1 MNDKNLVPIS
11 SREAREI
18 KQMGKKG
25 GKNSV
30 IARRKKKEEAKQNE
44 KLVDI
49 LKKVI
54 FSEVKS
60 EVVKKKIKELGI
72 EGSNYFTALCAVS
85 TTKAMQKGDFNVI
98 FKMIELIDKSN
109 LNSFQTEEN
118 ESFNNLIGAIKN
130 VRKIE
135 PEAE

>member
-1 MNDKNLVPIS
+1 MNEKNLIPQNLRPL
-11 SREAREI
+11 RERKE
-18 KQMGKKG
+18 
-25 GKNSV
+25 
-30 IARRKKKEEAKQNE
+30 IARKGAIKSNEIQKKKKEEAKQNE

-72 EGSNYFTALCAVS
+72 EGNNYFTALCAVS

-109 LNSFQTEEN
+109 LNSFQTEES

-135 PEAE
+135 PETE

>member
-1 MNDKNLVPIS
+1 MNEKNLVPIS

>member
-1 MNDKNLVPIS
+1 MNEKNLIPQNLRPL
-11 SREAREI
+11 RERKE
-18 KQMGKKG
+18 
-25 GKNSV
+25 
-30 IARRKKKEEAKQNE
+30 IARKGAIKSNEIQKKKKEEAKQNE

-60 EVVKKKIKELGI
+60 EIVKKKIKELGI
-72 EGSNYFTALCAVS
+72 EESNYFTALCAVS

-109 LNSFQTEEN
+109 LNSFQTEES